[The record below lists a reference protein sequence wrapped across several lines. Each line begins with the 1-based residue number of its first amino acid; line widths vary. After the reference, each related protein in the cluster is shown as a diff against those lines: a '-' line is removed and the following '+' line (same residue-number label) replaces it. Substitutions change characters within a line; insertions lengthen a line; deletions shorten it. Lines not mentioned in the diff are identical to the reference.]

1 MENRLIVLSK
11 YRFETAEDDLE
22 TARILFEAGKWKAA
36 LNRSYYAIFHA
47 LRSVIALDEF
57 DTKKHSTV
65 IAYFNQKYVKTG
77 VFDPGVSKLVTS
89 AFELRGDADY
99 QDFYVVPRE
108 DVQTQIDNAGQI
120 IDMVKSY
127 LDAHWQ

>member
-1 MENRLIVLSK
+1 MEGR
-11 YRFETAEDDLE
+11 AESLLLRD
-22 TARILFEAGKWKAA
+22 I
-36 LNRSYYAIFHA
+36 HA
-47 LRSVIALDEF
+47 LRSVIAFDEF